1 MHRKLIMRML
11 ALAILLPLLASGC
24 LVTFGAPLARR
35 VEPGRWRI
43 EGGAGPSLFNTIG
56 TLDGALYGYAGRA
69 LGRHFEAGL
78 LPSYYTIYRVPVLA
92 LAMPLRWDPFPY
104 RWALH
109 LVPFAGP
116 VLFSL
121 PTVSEAQFGIGGLA
135 GLGFSLRFGELAELY
150 AAGSAFIPAVKF
162 GTVSV
167 GARFDLMNGFELG
180 VGAVFA
186 NPVDTYPGLILGAVT
201 VSTLLGK
208 PAQ

>member
-1 MHRKLIMRML
+1 MDSRLKML
-11 ALAILLPLLASGC
+11 RLAAAVLLPLLASGC
-24 LVTFGAPLARR
+24 LVTFGGPLARR

-43 EGGAGPSLFNTIG
+43 EGGAGPSLFNPIG
-56 TLDGALYGYAGRA
+56 VLDGALYGYAGRA

-78 LPSYYTIYRVPVLA
+78 LPCYYTIYQVPVLA
-92 LAMPLRWDPFPY
+92 LAMPVRWDPFPY
-104 RWALH
+104 RWAFH

-135 GLGFSLRFGELAELY
+135 GLGFSLRFGDLAELY
-150 AAGSAFIPAVKF
+150 AAGSAFIPAIKF
-162 GTVSV
+162 STASV
-167 GARFDLMNGFELG
+167 GVRFDLKNGFELG

-186 NPVDTYPGLILGAVT
+186 NSVETYPGLILGTVT